1 MGATGSRPPKA
12 IGSLEDANDRISW
25 ISGYETEADVEAA
38 SRQLVEY
45 FGLPSFVFSALLRNG
60 ERESYRYLVG
70 CEPEWCFRYNQNKW
84 YAIDPFIE
92 YALKNTSPVLASDIA
107 LKTPGQERLMAEA
120 AEHGFRSGIVVPA
133 HSGSAI
139 RIGILYLGT
148 SEGPERARESFRK
161 HRNLMRAF
169 ALELLEWWDR
179 KLREAGLESL
189 DLDELDVDLLR
200 KAQERATAEEAA
212 RELGV
217 TLSRVKAR
225 YERLA
230 RKLEVPNKR
239 SAVEKAVA
247 LGLIGGQ
254 RWPEARP

>member
-1 MGATGSRPPKA
+1 MESRHRKA
-12 IGSLEDANDRISW
+12 IGSLEDADDRISW
-25 ISGYETEADVEAA
+25 IGGYETEAEVESAA
-38 SRQLVEY
+38 RQIVEY
-45 FGLPSFVFSALLRNG
+45 FGLKSFVFSALFRNG

-70 CEPEWCFRYNQNKW
+70 CEPEWCFLYNESKW
-84 YAIDPFIE
+84 YAIDPFID
-92 YALKNTSPVLASDIA
+92 YALKNTSPVLASDVP
-107 LKTPGQERLMAEA
+107 LKTAGQVRLMAQA

-148 SEGPERARESFRK
+148 SEGPERARESFRR

-169 ALELLEWWDR
+169 ALELLEWWDA
-179 KLREAGLESL
+179 KLRAAGMEAL
-189 DLDELDVDLLR
+189 DLDELDVKLLA
-200 KAQERATAEEAA
+200 KAQEHATAEEAA

-225 YERLA
+225 YERLE
-230 RKLEVPNKR
+230 RRLEATSKR
-239 SAVEKAVA
+239 GAVEKAVA
-247 LGLIGGQ
+247 LGLIRDA

>member
-1 MGATGSRPPKA
+1 MGSQSPDA
-12 IGSLEDANDRISW
+12 IGSFENANDRISW
-25 ISGYETEADVEAA
+25 IGGYETEAEVEAA
-38 SRQLVEY
+38 ARQIVEY
-45 FGLPSFVFSALLRNG
+45 FGLHSFVFGTLFRNG
-60 ERESYRYLVG
+60 EREHYRYLVG
-70 CEPEWCFRYNQNKW
+70 CAPNWCFLYNQNKW
-84 YAIDPFIE
+84 YAVDPFID
-92 YALKNTSPVLASDIA
+92 YALRNTSPILASDIP
-107 LKTPGQERLMAEA
+107 LSSPGQERLMAEA

-148 SEGPERARESFRK
+148 NEGVEHARESFLK

-169 ALELLEWWDR
+169 ALELLEWWDA
-179 KLREAGLESL
+179 KLRETGLQAL
-189 DLDELDVDLLR
+189 DLDALDVDLLT
-200 KAQERATAEEAA
+200 KAQEHATAEEAA

-225 YERLA
+225 YERLT

-247 LGLIGGQ
+247 LGLI
-254 RWPEARP
+254 RDAR

>member
-1 MGATGSRPPKA
+1 MFRDGR
-12 IGSLEDANDRISW
+12 
-25 ISGYETEADVEAA
+25 
-38 SRQLVEY
+38 
-45 FGLPSFVFSALLRNG
+45 
-60 ERESYRYLVG
+60 REHYRYLVG
-70 CEPEWCFRYNQNKW
+70 CEPEWCFLYDSNKW
-84 YAIDPFIE
+84 YAIDPFID
-92 YALKNTSPVLASDIA
+92 YALRNTSPVLASD
-107 LKTPGQERLMAEA
+107 LRLSSPGQERLMAEA
-120 AEHGFRSGIVVPA
+120 AEHGFRSGVVVPA
-133 HSGSAI
+133 HSRSAV

-148 SEGPERARESFRK
+148 SEGPGRARESFLK

-169 ALELLEWWDR
+169 ALELLEWWDV
-179 KLREAGLESL
+179 KLREAGLEAL
-189 DLDELDVDLLR
+189 DLDELDVDLLK

-239 SAVEKAVA
+239 GAVEKAVA